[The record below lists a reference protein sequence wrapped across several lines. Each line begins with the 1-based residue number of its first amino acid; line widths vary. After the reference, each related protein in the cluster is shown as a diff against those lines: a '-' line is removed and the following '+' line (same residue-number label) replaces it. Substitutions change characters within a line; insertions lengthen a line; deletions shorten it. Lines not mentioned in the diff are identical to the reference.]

1 MMDTKKD
8 LNDALGQAEEAVER
22 AENKEAVEDLLDK
35 ADTQPD
41 LSQQIERTEELTER
55 VAEIKE

>member
-1 MMDTKKD
+1 MDTKKD